1 MSTAGYSKAIEELE
15 KAGAQSY
22 IIDVRNNYG
31 GIIQESMLTAAT
43 LLRDPHTVLCYTLNS
58 RGGFTP
64 HDAEEY
70 IVDVRYPG
78 YFLSSEPKTS
88 TFDQVKR
95 DNPEFV
101 ASDGGW
107 VPPSSYASIHEQR
120 TDRKYKRPTGIAFL
134 NPFQNRQVSDNKSLE
149 EIKQLKAQ
157 KKMVILM
164 NEGTASA
171 AEVFVSSLHDN
182 GRAVALVG
190 TRTYGKGLIQHTFPM
205 PDGGGLR
212 LTVAEYLTPALQ
224 HVTKVGGAQYENG
237 QFVGGGIRPDIYCP
251 SSQGIPSNIGADICV
266 GLAVDALDDANTAEI
281 QMVMNTDVGGS
292 GGNKGLAGR
301 QGGIDGGSFRRRT
314 LNAGIVRD
322 TY

>member
-1 MSTAGYSKAIEELE
+1 
-15 KAGAQSY
+15 
-22 IIDVRNNYG
+22 
-31 GIIQESMLTAAT
+31 
-43 LLRDPHTVLCYTLNS
+43 
-58 RGGFTP
+58 
-64 HDAEEY
+64 
-70 IVDVRYPG
+70 
-78 YFLSSEPKTS
+78 
-88 TFDQVKR
+88 
-95 DNPEFV
+95 
-101 ASDGGW
+101 
-107 VPPSSYASIHEQR
+107 
-120 TDRKYKRPTGIAFL
+120 
-134 NPFQNRQVSDNKSLE
+134 
-149 EIKQLKAQ
+149 
-157 KKMVILM
+157 MVILM

-314 LNAGIVRD
+314 LNAGIVRVS
-322 TY
+322 